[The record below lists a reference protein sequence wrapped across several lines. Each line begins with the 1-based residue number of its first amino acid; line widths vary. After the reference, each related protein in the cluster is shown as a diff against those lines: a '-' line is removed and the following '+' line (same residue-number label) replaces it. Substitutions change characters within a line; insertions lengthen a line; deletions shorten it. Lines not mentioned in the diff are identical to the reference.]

1 MAGSKGVAA
10 GLRVSASLAAS
21 PLEGKLTVSA
31 IISRLRCQRYA
42 GTVIDLYYEYRPES
56 HAVYLTRQRQSLR
69 CGRWLHVGR
78 CRA

>member
-1 MAGSKGVAA
+1 
-10 GLRVSASLAAS
+10 
-21 PLEGKLTVSA
+21 VSA